1 MSLFYRI
8 FSLKQEELKLLLYSF
23 LFIFMLFS
31 SYAIL
36 RPLRDA
42 LGLEGGQD
50 ELKWLFLAT
59 FILALLCSILIMF
72 VASRIKKKFYIDV
85 ILIFFALNLLL
96 FYAAMGYFEPNTT
109 AFLWLCRGFYVW
121 VSIFNL

>member
-1 MSLFYRI
+1 MRLLYRI

-23 LFIFMLFS
+23 LFIFMLFG

-42 LGLEGGQD
+42 LGLEGGQE

-59 FILALLCSILIMF
+59 FILAIFCSLTLMF

-96 FYAAMGYFEPNTT
+96 FYVAMTYFESNTT
-109 AFLWLCRGFYVW
+109 AFLCFAGDFMYG
-121 VSIFNL
+121 